1 MGILAKLSDELQRR
15 RVFST
20 AAIYIV
26 AAWLL
31 VQIADTAFPGM
42 NIPEEAIRYVWIG
55 SILGLP
61 VALVLGWMYDITAKG
76 ITRSPPAGAGQ
87 SIDLSLKARDYAV
100 LGGLSSLV
108 LAIIVVLAG
117 EISRVEPSSG
127 YGVASREVHAKSL
140 AVLPLENLTGDIDQ
154 EYLVD
159 AFHDALI
166 TDLSRISALR
176 VISRTSAS
184 MFKSLNKSL
193 PEIARQLGVANIVE
207 GSFFRDANRVRI
219 TVQLINAL
227 TDEHIW
233 AENYERDVTD
243 MLALQ
248 GEVARAIAR
257 KIQGVLTPEDE
268 SRLKSVQSINP
279 KVNEA
284 YLRGMYHLK
293 KYTPQGIQKG
303 MAYLQE
309 AVEEDPANARA
320 WAGLALGYNTIGHGM
335 HGMGANAFPKALHA
349 AKQALELD
357 EFSGEAWAALA
368 EAQLYYDWDWLESEN
383 SFKRAIQLS
392 PSLAHTHAHYA
403 YLLALSGRWEE
414 TFKETELSRQLSP
427 LDATWAFFAGWLYM
441 LEGRYKEA
449 YDGMHEALELSPTM
463 PFGLYGLGQLYSSQG
478 LFEKAVEVHE
488 QLIVDHPVRNWA
500 LGPSYAMAGRREDAL
515 RIAAVLT
522 ESPMPKDKLHL
533 AFIYAGLG
541 DFDEAMRVLES
552 CFETRVDWL
561 PWIAN
566 YNAFG
571 GVLEPLRDDS
581 RFRALVEKLNLS
593 HLQRQ

>member
-117 EISRVEPSSG
+117 EISRVEPSAG

-184 MFKSLNKSL
+184 MFKSVNKSL

-279 KVNEA
+279 EVNEA

-335 HGMGANAFPKALHA
+335 GADAFPKALHA

-392 PSLAHTHAHYA
+392 PSLDHTHAHYA

-488 QLIVDHPVRNWA
+488 QIIVGHPTRNWA

-515 RIAAVLT
+515 QIAAVLT

-566 YNAFG
+566 YNAYG
-571 GVLEPLRDDS
+571 GVLEPLRDDP
-581 RFRALVEKLNLS
+581 RFRALVKKLNLS
-593 HLQRQ
+593 H